1 MEKVIIEIVIVIIA
15 GFVLIKLAESWADVE
30 TFATEYRLAFDD
42 ADVILTYDE
51 MSKMLREHFNDFSL
65 REEFSHS
72 RGFAFRS
79 FFNEV
84 TGQHI
89 SLDTLENFEKTIA
102 EYNELREKYKNEEKQ
117 AEKEKLFD
125 AYKRM

>member
-1 MEKVIIEIVIVIIA
+1 MEKVIIEIVIVIVA
-15 GFVLIKLAESWADVE
+15 GLILIKLAENWADVE
-30 TFATEYRLAFDD
+30 TFATEYQFGFDD

-51 MSKMLREHFNDFSL
+51 MNKMLKEHFHDFSF
-65 REEFSHS
+65 REEYSN
-72 RGFAFRS
+72 GFTFRS

-89 SLDTLENFEKTIA
+89 SLDTLENFHKSIA
-102 EYNELREKYKNEEKQ
+102 EYNELREKYKNEGKQ

-125 AYKRM
+125 AYKELF